1 VALPEGDRTD
11 LGSAPPPDEVLAQ
24 TRLGEDVQAA
34 LLELPFEFREAV
46 VMCDVV
52 GLSYEEISA
61 AAGVPVG
68 TVRSR
73 IHRGRRLLR
82 ERLS

>member
-1 VALPEGDRTD
+1 MPAQI
-11 LGSAPPPDEVLAQ
+11 SPDEVLASVSFDDDIQ
-24 TRLGEDVQAA
+24 KA
-34 LLELPFEFREAV
+34 LLDLPFDFREAV

-52 GLSYEEISA
+52 GLSYDEIA
-61 AAGVPVG
+61 TAVGVPVG

-82 ERLS
+82 ERLI